1 MPVSIE
7 LHPHSYNDSYLWKS
21 YTHHLSYCRC
31 GAMIQQGHAVAS
43 NAFANGKRYATCLIC
58 GGLAERGFVQFNATS
73 VEVQYVT
80 DNGSYI
86 LPNGVIVLVDEDI
99 ETYLRGN
106 LEFHKKDNSLLVE

>member
-1 MPVSIE
+1 
-7 LHPHSYNDSYLWKS
+7 
-21 YTHHLSYCRC
+21 
-31 GAMIQQGHAVAS
+31 MIQQGHAVAS